1 MVELVQLLRNRWS
14 NTKDKFDPLSTCK
27 AQMNNANVHAK
38 DHEVSQLSNAFKC
51 ITNFQLLEI
60 FISCTG
66 FHRERTQLGTS
77 PNLDFYT

>member
-38 DHEVSQLSNAFKC
+38 DHEVSQLSNAFKMY
-51 ITNFQLLEI
+51 
-60 FISCTG
+60 
-66 FHRERTQLGTS
+66 H
-77 PNLDFYT
+77 